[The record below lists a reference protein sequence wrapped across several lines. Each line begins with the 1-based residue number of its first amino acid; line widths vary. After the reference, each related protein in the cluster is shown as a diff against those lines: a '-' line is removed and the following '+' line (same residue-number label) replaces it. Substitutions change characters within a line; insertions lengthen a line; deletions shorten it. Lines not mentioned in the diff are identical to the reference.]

1 MSRGKDMKR
10 IGVILFA
17 LVLATFA
24 LSGCKAQEQYVKI
37 DQKNFPDT
45 ELYNTVLCF
54 DSDQDSKL
62 SQSEIESVTSISL
75 GWVKDYTG
83 LDLFTNLETIYI
95 RSGKNIKCDYKN
107 FTNLKTLS
115 INGTCESNRIDLS
128 GNTKLESF
136 SIDSE
141 NLEELVLPE
150 GAPLKEIWIENTLL
164 KGIDLNSYKGLTK
177 IEIESNELMTELS
190 FQDFPELT
198 ELTCS
203 TNLKLN
209 NLNISNCPKLKVL
222 ECTFDNYIYEG
233 TSSNLTNL
241 DISDCENIEEF
252 RCRGNKSL
260 TSLNLSSFPKLTELD
275 CSYNNL
281 TKLDISH
288 CPELTKLSCV
298 ENNLTS
304 LDLSSTPKL
313 NYLACAGNS
322 LNELDVSCCP
332 DIEKLVCW
340 SCNLTNLNFEGCSK
354 IGFINCQENKLSSLD
369 ISGCPEIH
377 GLHCGRNALTS
388 LDISKCPKLV
398 NLINTTGSYVN
409 KDGDLVYRDEEGKA
423 AIYIDNG
430 VELVK

>member
-1 MSRGKDMKR
+1 MSKGKDMKR

-24 LSGCKAQEQYVKI
+24 LSGCKAQEQYIKI
-37 DQKNFPDT
+37 NQKNFPDM
-45 ELYNTVLCF
+45 ELYNTVLSF

-95 RSGKNIKCDYKN
+95 GKGKNVKCDYKN

-136 SIDSE
+136 SIESE

-150 GAPLKEIWIENTLL
+150 GAPLKEICIESTLL

-203 TNLKLN
+203 SNSKLN
-209 NLNISNCPKLKVL
+209 NLNVSNCPKLKVL
-222 ECTFDNYIYEG
+222 ECTFDIYIFEG
-233 TSSNLTNL
+233 ASSNLTNL

-252 RCRGNKSL
+252 RCRHNKL

-281 TKLDISH
+281 TKLDISR
-288 CPELTKLSCV
+288 CPELTELSCV
-298 ENNLTS
+298 ENTLTS

-332 DIEKLVCW
+332 DIETLVCW
-340 SCNLTNLNFEGCSK
+340 SCNLTNLNITGCSK
-354 IGFINCQENKLSSLD
+354 IGHINCEENKLSSLD
-369 ISGCPEIH
+369 ISGCPKIN
-377 GLHCGRNALTS
+377 GLYCGKNALTS

-423 AIYIDNG
+423 AIHIDNG

>member
-1 MSRGKDMKR
+1 MKKT
-10 IGVILFA
+10 VIMMLTM
-17 LVLATFA
+17 VLASFV
-24 LSGCKAQEQYVKI
+24 LLGCEAKEKYVKL
-37 DQKNFPDT
+37 DQKNFPDYS
-45 ELYNTVLCF
+45 LYSALKGL
-54 DSDQDSKL
+54 DYDQDSKL
-62 SQSEIESVTSISL
+62 SQSEIEGATSISL
-75 GWVKDYTG
+75 YWVEDLTG
-83 LDLFTNLETIYI
+83 LDAFTNLETIYI
-95 RSGKNIKCDYKN
+95 ANGKNLNCDFNN
-107 FTNLKTLS
+107 FTNLKTLRVE
-115 INGTCESNRIDLS
+115 GTFESNRIDLS
-128 GNTKLESF
+128 GNTNLES
-136 SIDSE
+136 IYINSE

-150 GAPLKEIWIENTLL
+150 GAPLKEICIESTLL

-203 TNLKLN
+203 SNLKLN
-209 NLNISNCPKLKVL
+209 DLNVSNCPKLKVL
-222 ECTFDNYIYEG
+222 ECAFDSYIFEG

-281 TKLDISH
+281 TKLDISR

-298 ENNLTS
+298 ENTLTS

-332 DIEKLVCW
+332 DIETLVCW

-369 ISGCPEIH
+369 ISGCPEIN
-377 GLHCGRNALTS
+377 GLYCGRNALTS

-409 KDGDLVYRDEEGKA
+409 KDGDLAYRDEEGKA
-423 AIYIDNG
+423 AIYIDKDT
-430 VELVK
+430 EIIK

>member
-1 MSRGKDMKR
+1 MSKGKDMKR

-24 LSGCKAQEQYVKI
+24 LSGCKAQEQYIKI
-37 DQKNFPDT
+37 NQKNFPDM
-45 ELYNTVLCF
+45 ELNNTVLSF

-62 SQSEIESVTSISL
+62 SQSEIESATSISL
-75 GWVKDYTG
+75 YWVNDLTG
-83 LDLFTNLETIYI
+83 LDTFTNLEAIYI
-95 RSGKNIKCDYKN
+95 REGKNLKCDFNN
-107 FTNLKTLS
+107 FTNLKTLN
-115 INGTCESNRIDLS
+115 IEGTFESNQIDLS
-128 GNTKLESF
+128 GNTNLES
-136 SIDSE
+136 IYIKSE

-150 GAPLKEIWIENTLL
+150 GAPLKEICIESTLL

-203 TNLKLN
+203 SNSKLN
-209 NLNISNCPKLKVL
+209 NLNVSNCPKLKVL
-222 ECTFDNYIYEG
+222 ECTFDIYIFEG
-233 TSSNLTNL
+233 ASSNLTNL

-252 RCRGNKSL
+252 RCRHNKL

-281 TKLDISH
+281 TKLDISR
-288 CPELTKLSCV
+288 CPELTELSCV
-298 ENNLTS
+298 ENTLTS

-340 SCNLTNLNFEGCSK
+340 SCNLTNLNITGCSK
-354 IGFINCQENKLSSLD
+354 IVFINCEENKLSSLD
-369 ISGCPEIH
+369 ISGCQEIN

-409 KDGDLVYRDEEGKA
+409 KDGDLAYRDEEGKA